1 MPVTVA
7 PSPAM
12 FTELNLPVDS
22 DVAPI
27 GVPSIE
33 PPSMSTVLDVTGDIG
48 SVIHASLSSFLIFIR
63 LLVVSNHINP
73 AEIEVDGAEAL
84 V

>member
-7 PSPAM
+7 PSAAM
-12 FTELNLPVDS
+12 FTELNLPVDA
-22 DVAPI
+22 DADPMA
-27 GVPSIE
+27 VPSIE

-48 SVIHASLSSFLIFIR
+48 SVIHASLASFLIFIR